1 MARILIVDDAMFMR
15 MTLSRILNN
24 AGHTVVAE
32 GENGKDAV
40 MLYHKFEPDI
50 VTMDVTMPE
59 MTGIEAVKEI
69 KSNYPQAKIIMCSAM
84 GQQRM
89 ILEAIEAGAKDFII
103 KPFDDSRVLDA
114 IERVLR

>member
-15 MTLSRILNN
+15 MTLGRILKN

-69 KSNYPQAKIIMCSAM
+69 KDSYPQAKIIMCSAM

-89 ILEAIEAGAKDFII
+89 IVEAIEAGAKDFII
-103 KPFDDSRVLDA
+103 KPFDE
-114 IERVLR
+114 ERVLEAIDRILR